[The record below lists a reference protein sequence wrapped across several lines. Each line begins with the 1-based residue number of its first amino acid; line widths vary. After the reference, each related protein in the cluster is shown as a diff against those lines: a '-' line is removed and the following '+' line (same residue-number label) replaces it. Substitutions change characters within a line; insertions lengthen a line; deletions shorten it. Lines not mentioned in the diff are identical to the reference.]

1 MGSIYRA
8 LMKDWVGIFRALF
21 ISVSNL
27 PLAPPFS
34 LFLCP
39 YLTYEEG
46 GGKRRKIN
54 FKQEPLDPQPVS
66 LLS

>member
-1 MGSIYRA
+1 MGSIYRE

-27 PLAPPFS
+27 PLALPFS
-34 LFLCP
+34 PFLCL

-46 GGKRRKIN
+46 GEKRRKKN
-54 FKQEPLDPQPVS
+54 PPQPVR
-66 LLS
+66 LLSSELI